1 MLETIPI
8 LPYSI
13 APLLRYLS
21 HQDEQNM
28 KQLEIEVKFYLPDI
42 ESMQRSILGLG
53 AESKGRVFESNV
65 RYEDENNTLIRKK
78 SLLRLRQ
85 DAKTT
90 LTFKSSPTVASTQFK
105 VFNELEVEVSDF
117 ETMNQ
122 ILQKLG
128 FHSEQIY
135 EKWRE
140 PLILDQT
147 WFYLDTMPYGTFLE
161 IEGSE
166 KDIRAYAGSLGL
178 SWHKRILLNY
188 LEIFEII
195 RQNQDLKFK
204 DLTFKNFEPVRVD
217 MAAFLD
223 QLTAGDS

>member
-1 MLETIPI
+1 
-8 LPYSI
+8 
-13 APLLRYLS
+13 
-21 HQDEQNM
+21 M

-42 ESMQRSILGLG
+42 ESMLQCILALG

-65 RYEDENNTLIRKK
+65 RYEDENHNLIRKK

-85 DAKTT
+85 DAKTI
-90 LTFKSSPTVASTQFK
+90 LTFKSSPPVASTQFK
-105 VFNELEVEVSDF
+105 VFNELEVVVSDF

-140 PLILDQT
+140 TLILDQT
-147 WFYLDTMPYGTFLE
+147 CFYLDTMPYGRFLE

-166 KDIRAYAGSLGL
+166 KDIRAYAASFGL

-195 RQNQDLKFK
+195 RQKQNLKFK
-204 DLTFKNFEPVRVD
+204 DLTFKNFESVRID

-223 QLTAGDS
+223 QLEAGNS